1 MVSGVAGTNAQH
13 IHLFRIIG
21 IDPFHPIN
29 LIKKNMA
36 FPILTT
42 MNIYIDKY
50 KAKLGISN
58 LYAGTDAARSANAFY
73 EVANTNATSTVVI
86 GQYRNKPVQLATG
99 VDGSV
104 ITDQNPGGAVADN
117 GAVALDA
124 TN

>member
-58 LYAGTDAARSANAFY
+58 LYGGPGGDQGARSSANAFY
-73 EVANTNATSTVVI
+73 DVADTNTTSTTVI
-86 GQYRNKPVQLATG
+86 GQYRNKPVQLTTG
-99 VDGSV
+99 IDGSV
-104 ITDQNPGGAVADN
+104 VTD
-117 GAVALDA
+117 
-124 TN
+124 